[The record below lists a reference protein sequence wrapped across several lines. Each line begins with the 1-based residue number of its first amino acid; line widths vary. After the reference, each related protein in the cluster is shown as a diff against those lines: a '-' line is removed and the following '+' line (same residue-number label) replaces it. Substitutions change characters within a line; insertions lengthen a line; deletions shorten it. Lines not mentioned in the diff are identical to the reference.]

1 METLV
6 SHYQALNT
14 LSSLFENE
22 SLRLADYR
30 LLGELL
36 KHLKG
41 DSFLP
46 ISTVEI
52 GREVGLDRTSISASL
67 GRLEEAK
74 IISRGPKIGRLF
86 TYRLIWSL

>member
-14 LSSLFENE
+14 LSSLLENE
-22 SLRLADYR
+22 SLHLADYR

-36 KHLKG
+36 KRLKG

-52 GREVGLDRTSISASL
+52 GREIGLDRTSISASL

-74 IISRGPKIGRLF
+74 IISRGSKIGRLF

>member
-1 METLV
+1 MENLIQDQKPLNSV
-6 SHYQALNT
+6 SALLKNR
-14 LSSLFENE
+14 

-36 KHLKG
+36 GRLSS
-41 DSFLP
+41 DSYSP

-52 GREVGLDRTSISASL
+52 GAEIGLDRTSISASL

-74 IISRGPKIGRLF
+74 IIVRGPKIGRLY